1 VTSGLLIPAGLV
13 PRVVAEVERTGRTV
27 ELVDETENRAGLA
40 VDEHVLARLGPRDAA
55 FVAAIRAQR
64 RGLIAAP
71 RLEDRVA
78 LVAAVALA
86 LPQACIS
93 IGVASRAL
101 AASFHA
107 KLSRR
112 LHEPVALHHK
122 HGVVFSE
129 ERVRVATAGSLDPW
143 CSDVVIFVEATDAIT
158 SLFRPTMNALNQG
171 QAAFG
176 FVDESNQLGER
187 ERLRLEGCLGP
198 IIHRIGPGLA
208 TVSVRVVR
216 LDPVPQLGI
225 RDALQWKRQAIWANQ
240 DRNAAIARAAIK
252 VAEGLGTPRCHLSP
266 RVAVLVESPEHGRA
280 LAELLEGWPLLK
292 RCPERPGTTHE
303 DSVLPVRSIITYLRA
318 RQLGIGDVAVL
329 IRADGGGWPLPSI
342 GFPRLANS
350 TSTAVTLV
358 DFEDRGDTRLASD
371 THRRLSDYRGRGW
384 QIAPFLVQPATE
396 NDFDGPRL
404 RQDDATS
411 RDLILPRGSLTA
423 QPG

>member
-1 VTSGLLIPAGLV
+1 VTSGLLIPAGLA

-27 ELVDETENRAGLA
+27 ELVDETENRPGLA
-40 VDEHVLARLGPRDAA
+40 VDEHVLARLGPREAA
-55 FVAAIRAQR
+55 FLRAILAQR

-129 ERVRVATAGSLDPW
+129 ERVRVATVGSLDPW
-143 CSDVVIFVEATDAIT
+143 CSDLVLFVEATDAIT

-187 ERLRLEGCLGP
+187 ERLRLEACLGP
-198 IIHRIGPGLA
+198 IIHRVGPAPA

-216 LDPVPQLGI
+216 LEPVPHLGV
-225 RDALQWKRQAIWANQ
+225 RDALEWKRRAIWGNQ
-240 DRNAAIARAAIK
+240 DRNAAIARIAALLADGHADPAFRADPK
-252 VAEGLGTPRCHLSP
+252 
-266 RVAVLVESPEHGRA
+266 VAVLVESPEHGRA
-280 LAELLEGWPLLK
+280 LAKLLEGWPLLK

-303 DSVLPVRSIITYLRA
+303 DSELPARSIITYLRA

-342 GFPRLANS
+342 GFPRLADS
-350 TSTAVTLV
+350 PSTAVTLV
-358 DFEDRGDTRLASD
+358 DFEDRGDSRLASD
-371 THRRLSDYRGRGW
+371 THRRLSEYRGRGW
-384 QIAPFLVQPATE
+384 QIAPFP
-396 NDFDGPRL
+396 GP
-404 RQDDATS
+404 TS
-411 RDLILPRGSLTA
+411 HRE
-423 QPG
+423 